1 MTWPAAA
8 LIATALLAFGTG
20 NAVAAD
26 GCAKSRDYILNG
38 MAGTLNKPA
47 RLYQDLFKVCL
58 QTLDLP
64 NVKDAYVLKA
74 GLIAIEPRQN
84 TLTAAASTLTQ
95 FCRRFPRS
103 TARVFTPGEQRQP
116 KTVGLTVLM
125 PALSAKSCQTLR
137 GGA

>member
-1 MTWPAAA
+1 MRPAAA
-8 LIATALLAFGTG
+8 LLAATLLTLGTSG
-20 NAVAAD
+20 AMAAS
-26 GCAKSRDYILNG
+26 GCAKSRDYILEG
-38 MAGTLNKPA
+38 MAGALTKPA

-84 TLTAAASTLTQ
+84 TLMAAAATLTQ

-103 TARVFTPGEQRQP
+103 TARVFTPGEQREAR
-116 KTVGLTVLM
+116 TIGLTVLM
-125 PALSAKSCQTLR
+125 PSLSAKSCPTMR